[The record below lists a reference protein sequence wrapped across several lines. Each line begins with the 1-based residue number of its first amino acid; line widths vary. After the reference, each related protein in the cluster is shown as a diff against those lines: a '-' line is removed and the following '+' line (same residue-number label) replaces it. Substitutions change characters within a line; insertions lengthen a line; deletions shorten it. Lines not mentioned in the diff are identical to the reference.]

1 MLLTVMGILLSGC
14 KKGEEECESCTQ
26 VRAVSLD
33 QSMIVV
39 EVNASVPLVATVAPE
54 NAINQ
59 HVTWSSANSTIA
71 SVADGVVTGV
81 ALGNTT
87 VTVTTEDGGYT
98 ATCTVTVVTD
108 MEDHI
113 KTLLL
118 DALSKMGVSD
128 ATFSSWNWTM
138 DSPLADWRNIDYQKV
153 GASPQVEIN
162 IRNEGVSGSIP
173 TELCQIPGVI
183 ELDLSGNQLTGPIP
197 SEIGNLSQLKAL
209 VLYGNRFSG
218 KLPETLG
225 NLKQLEYLDL
235 DGNSMLDAQPF
246 PDWLCNLTH
255 LNEVWLNG
263 CNLTGPIPAD
273 IGNLGQLQYL
283 YLNDNNLTGS
293 IPTRM
298 GNLTQLE
305 NLDLSYNQLTGW
317 VPEGLKQNSYYTR
330 FRFNPQQDGYGITDT
345 APGDADKAALL
356 AIKAAWGS
364 NIPPAIKDTW
374 TEENSISRFEG
385 VYTDGL
391 GRVTLLDL
399 SWWDITSVPDL
410 STLTYLQDLDLSYN
424 ELTGSIPT
432 WIGNMT
438 QLISLDLSNNNLTGS
453 LPSEIEKLTQLKKL
467 NVTYNQLTG
476 NVPEGLKK
484 SQYYEQFRFNP
495 QQSGYEITGTALD
508 GTE

>member
-1 MLLTVMGILLSGC
+1 MLIKNYWIVLLTIMGILLSGC

-39 EVNASVPLVATVAPE
+39 EVNASVPRVATVAPE

-235 DGNSMLDAQPF
+235 DGNSSLEAQPF

-255 LNEVWLNG
+255 LNEVWLND

-273 IGNLGQLQYL
+273 IGNLEQLQYL
-283 YLNDNNLTGS
+283 YLYEELCKKCSADFRKEVQPLFQTLYDGVCVKADADTFDKVRAELAEK
-293 IPTRM
+293 IVF
-298 GNLTQLE
+298 LE
-305 NLDLSYNQLTGW
+305 NKLRS
-317 VPEGLKQNSYYTR
+317 
-330 FRFNPQQDGYGITDT
+330 
-345 APGDADKAALL
+345 
-356 AIKAAWGS
+356 
-364 NIPPAIKDTW
+364 
-374 TEENSISRFEG
+374 EENG
-385 VYTDGL
+385 DG
-391 GRVTLLDL
+391 R
-399 SWWDITSVPDL
+399 
-410 STLTYLQDLDLSYN
+410 N
-424 ELTGSIPT
+424 
-432 WIGNMT
+432 
-438 QLISLDLSNNNLTGS
+438 
-453 LPSEIEKLTQLKKL
+453 
-467 NVTYNQLTG
+467 
-476 NVPEGLKK
+476 
-484 SQYYEQFRFNP
+484 
-495 QQSGYEITGTALD
+495 
-508 GTE
+508 